1 MSQQGRGKFITI
13 EGVEGVGKSTQLAAI
28 ERLLKSQGIDYYL
41 TREPGGTQ
49 ISENIRDL
57 ILSLSDENVD
67 ANCELLLIFA
77 ARAQHIAQVIEP
89 RLAAGQWILC
99 DRFTDATY
107 AYQGGGRQLG
117 SERIAEL
124 ETMVQGELRPDVTV
138 LLDLEPQIGL
148 ARAAQRGAL
157 DRIESEQADF
167 FNRVRDSY
175 LALAQQHS
183 ERFLVIDASAELADV
198 EQNLLGRLS
207 DKLGFNSNE

>member
-1 MSQQGRGKFITI
+1 MSQEGRGKFITI

-28 ERLLKSQGIDYYL
+28 QRLLESRGIDYHL

-49 ISENIRDL
+49 ISESIREL
-57 ILSLSDENVD
+57 ILSLSDEDVD

-89 RLAAGQWILC
+89 RLAAGQWVLC

-117 SERIAEL
+117 VERIAEL
-124 ETMVQGELRPDVTV
+124 EAMVQGELRPDITV

-167 FNRVRDSY
+167 FTRVRDTY
-175 LALAQQHS
+175 LALAQQHA
-183 ERFLVIDASAELADV
+183 ERFLVIDASAELVDV
-198 EQNLLGRLS
+198 EQELLARLT
-207 DKLGFNSNE
+207 DKLGFTDNE